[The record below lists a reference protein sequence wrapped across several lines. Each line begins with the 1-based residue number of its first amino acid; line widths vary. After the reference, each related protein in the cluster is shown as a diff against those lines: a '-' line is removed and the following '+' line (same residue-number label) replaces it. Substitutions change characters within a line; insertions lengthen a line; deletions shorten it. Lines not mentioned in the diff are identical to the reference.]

1 MPLTA
6 KQETLAGLAGA
17 VVVIAAP
24 TDVWKVARRGFARL
38 LGRGDPERTR
48 AARRR
53 LEETHHRLTEATG
66 ENLERARELAAKW
79 VTRLEDLLEDD
90 PGVETDLDALVWK
103 ILKQL
108 PLEDLTGQVSR
119 NVISGE
125 RFAQWHEDFAEEND
139 HPRGPAPVKGLS
151 GDERGD

>member
-1 MPLTA
+1 
-6 KQETLAGLAGA
+6 
-17 VVVIAAP
+17 
-24 TDVWKVARRGFARL
+24 
-38 LGRGDPERTR
+38 
-48 AARRR
+48 
-53 LEETHHRLTEATG
+53 
-66 ENLERARELAAKW
+66 